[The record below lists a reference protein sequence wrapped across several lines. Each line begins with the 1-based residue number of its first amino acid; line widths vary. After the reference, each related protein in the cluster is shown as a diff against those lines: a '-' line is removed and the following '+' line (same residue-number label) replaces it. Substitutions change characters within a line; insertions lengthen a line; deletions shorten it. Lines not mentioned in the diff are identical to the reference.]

1 MLKLIIMGTIYK
13 IENNINGKV
22 YIGQTIQELKIRF
35 KRHCSFSALSKEES
49 NMPIK
54 RAIKKYGKENFT
66 ISVIEECDNS
76 IINEREIFWIKKHN
90 SFKNG
95 YNATLGGGGLYGY
108 WNNIKGVDIDEIIE
122 KYKSGIYINTL
133 SKEYSI
139 SRQSI
144 RDSLRRN
151 NVELRSATKC
161 HKIPIEIQKV
171 IDLLNEGKSQRQI
184 GREIGRCQGT
194 VWKLIKQLEQNT
206 STSVWT
212 LSVCTEG

>member
-1 MLKLIIMGTIYK
+1 MGTIYK
-13 IENNINGKV
+13 IENNINGKI

-35 KRHCSFSALSKEES
+35 KRHCSFSALSES
-49 NMPIK
+49 EANMPIK

-76 IINEREIFWIKKHN
+76 IINDREIFWIQKYN

-108 WNNIKGVDIDEIIE
+108 WNEIRDIDINEVIE
-122 KYKSGIYINTL
+122 KYNSGVSANKL
-133 SKEYSI
+133 SKQYHI

-144 RDSLRRN
+144 RDALKRKNIKPRSCKDVCSKGDISL
-151 NVELRSATKC
+151 ESIA
-161 HKIPIEIQKV
+161 QM
-171 IDLLNEGKSQRQI
+171 LNDGKSQRQI
-184 GREIGRCQGT
+184 GKEINRCQGT
-194 VWKLIKQLEQNT
+194 VWKLIKKLEQNT

>member
-1 MLKLIIMGTIYK
+1 MGTIYK
-13 IENNINGKV
+13 IENNINGKI

-35 KRHCSFSALSKEES
+35 KRHCSFSALSEAEA

-54 RAIKKYGKENFT
+54 KAIKKYGKENFT
-66 ISVIEECDNS
+66 ISVIEECDDS
-76 IINEREIFWIKKHN
+76 IINEREIFWIEKYD

-108 WNNIKGVDIDEIIE
+108 WNNIKGVNVDEIIE
-122 KYKSGIYINTL
+122 KYKAGEYISKL
-133 SKEYSI
+133 AKEYLI

-144 RDSLRRN
+144 RDSLRRKN
-151 NVELRSATKC
+151 IELRSAITSCYKGQ
-161 HKIPIEIQKV
+161 IPIETI
-171 IDLLNEGKSQRQI
+171 ISLLNEGKSQRQI
-184 GREIGRCQGT
+184 GREIGRSQGT